1 MSKGG
6 SKNGSKEKI
15 KALKR
20 EKAKIKARRKTFIII
35 SILILVVVAAAVVG
49 INFRNQNNKKASSGE
64 IVTRNIQNSDTQQA
78 EAYSLGRQTV
88 HLFEDGTFSAR
99 LAHNVNK
106 DGTYTR
112 AEESGRSRI
121 TFNSGGR
128 AEDGWIINDSLHMPH
143 EWEDGHG
150 HGSVFPRSK

>member
-1 MSKGG
+1 MSKSG
-6 SKNGSKEKI
+6 SKGKN

-20 EKAKIKARRKTFIII
+20 EKAKIKARRKTIIII
-35 SILILVVVAAAVVG
+35 SILVLVVIAAAVVG
-49 INFRNQNNKKASSGE
+49 IHFRNQNHKNILQEE
-64 IVTRNIQNSDTQQA
+64 I
-78 EAYSLGRQTV
+78 YSYRGQTV
-88 HLFEDGTFSAR
+88 HLLADGTFSAK

-112 AEESGRSRI
+112 AEESGRTKIS
-121 TFNSGGR
+121 FKSGGR
-128 AEDGWIINDSLHMPH
+128 DEDGWIINDSLHLPK